1 MVRAKLGSQRAP
13 VRDRLDH
20 GQVGR
25 AVQLEGLQGQQA
37 DRAAATDTDAHADLH
52 LRLVH
57 HAHDDRHGFE
67 QAAFFQA
74 DRIRQLV
81 DLVLVPD
88 QFGRVA
94 GAVVLLRVDAEL
106 LLSVLAIIAPAAEPQ
121 EIARHAVA
129 DLQALV
135 VGLRP

>member
-1 MVRAKLGSQRAP
+1 MRTMIDMGSSR
-13 VRDRLDH
+13 
-20 GQVGR
+20 
-25 AVQLEGLQGQQA
+25 
-37 DRAAATDTDAHADLH
+37 
-52 LRLVH
+52 
-57 HAHDDRHGFE
+57 
-67 QAAFFQA
+67 AAFFQA